1 MTREC
6 VEKEG
11 RLAGAMISQGGLQP
25 NHRDQD
31 WKMRENLYPSSL
43 SSTLL
48 WVLVVVGR
56 GVEFTGFQNCPQLP
70 VFFLLVIGYNL
81 DQGLKT
87 LEE

>member
-11 RLAGAMISQGGLQP
+11 HLAGAMISQGGLSQ
-25 NHRDQD
+25 NHRAQD
-31 WKMRENLYPSSL
+31 WKMREFISKLSL
-43 SSTLL
+43 LHVPL
-48 WVLVVVGR
+48 ILGGGGKRCGR
-56 GVEFTGFQNCPQLP
+56 GFQHHPQLP

-81 DQGLKT
+81 DQGLNT